1 MMMNRR
7 LFLRLLLALSAAV
20 GMSGSVLLLLERL
33 GLLDSAQRPQIEAQ
47 RAEFEKAARKAN
59 TIEGAIVSRDG
70 IPFTSASPVRAFAT
84 QHTPLPCPFTR
95 SDAICWSSAQMVM
108 TRRSAVPPP
117 SSRA

>member
-1 MMMNRR
+1 MMNRR

-59 TIEGAIVSRDG
+59 TIEGAIVSRAGDRTLLQ
-70 IPFTSASPVRAFAT
+70 FS
-84 QHTPLPCPFTR
+84 
-95 SDAICWSSAQMVM
+95 CWLQDFHFLF
-108 TRRSAVPPP
+108 RSAP
-117 SSRA
+117 

>member
-1 MMMNRR
+1 MMNRR

-20 GMSGSVLLLLERL
+20 GMSGSVVLLLERL

-70 IPFTSASPVRAFAT
+70 IPFTSASEPGKPAPLSMGT
-84 QHTPLPCPFTR
+84 HTDCLHT
-95 SDAICWSSAQMVM
+95 
-108 TRRSAVPPP
+108 VPDD
-117 SSRA
+117 RLFKFYLCDERFVGLE

>member
-1 MMMNRR
+1 MNRR

-59 TIEGAIVSRDG
+59 TIEGAIVSRDR
-70 IPFTSASPVRAFAT
+70 IPFTSASEPGKPALVTAL
-84 QHTPLPCPFTR
+84 PLPLPVCAVNLVIHFITHGKRGAAPQTV
-95 SDAICWSSAQMVM
+95 WS
-108 TRRSAVPPP
+108 
-117 SSRA
+117 

>member
-20 GMSGSVLLLLERL
+20 GMSGSVVLLLERL

-59 TIEGAIVSRDG
+59 TIVSITTKDNLHE
-70 IPFTSASPVRAFAT
+70 AMA
-84 QHTPLPCPFTR
+84 HK
-95 SDAICWSSAQMVM
+95 D
-108 TRRSAVPPP
+108 
-117 SSRA
+117 